1 MRLIWF
7 VSYKAWLNAQIQV
20 YSLLKQKKK
29 TPFNLQEETCLVIAA
44 CKTIPASPSL
54 EFTFPTY

>member
-7 VSYKAWLNAQIQV
+7 VSYKAWLNALIQV
-20 YSLLKQKKK
+20 YSLFKK

-54 EFTFPTY
+54 EFTFSTY